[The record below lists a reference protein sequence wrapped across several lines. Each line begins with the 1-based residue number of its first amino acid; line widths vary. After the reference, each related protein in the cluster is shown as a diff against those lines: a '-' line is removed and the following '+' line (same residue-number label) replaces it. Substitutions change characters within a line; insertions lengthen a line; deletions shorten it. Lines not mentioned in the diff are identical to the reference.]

1 MYDHFLL
8 VMNIYIHI
16 PIVLLSN
23 YNDCFFLLLQE
34 IICLLTESLE
44 NLQYESEDQPEGRLF
59 TLGLKQLEDFKIF
72 FKEIVPD
79 LRFWSSSPNLA
90 INMYI
95 QTPCTNKCNWINSNL
110 KFLIRPSY
118 LPPAA
123 MVSIVI
129 LFLRRFKSQTTW
141 NSKPE

>member
-79 LRFWSSSPNLA
+79 LRF
-90 INMYI
+90 
-95 QTPCTNKCNWINSNL
+95 
-110 KFLIRPSY
+110 
-118 LPPAA
+118 
-123 MVSIVI
+123 
-129 LFLRRFKSQTTW
+129 
-141 NSKPE
+141 